1 MNIIYFFTYGYS
13 LKTWEESSALDRE
26 VKYFNYLSDKYGIS
40 FTIITYGDEVDLG
53 YSGMFKNADIIPI
66 YSLFNSSKYKLFNL
80 FKSFLIPFKLK
91 KIIKEKNFIIKQNQ
105 LLGSWVS
112 CIFKLITRNKL
123 FVRTGYDMYFF
134 SLKDKKSLFKRFL
147 YRLLTYLT
155 LKFSDLYTV
164 SSQSDY
170 DFLQN
175 KFVKKNKNIAILSN
189 WIETTQSKT
198 INTREKSF
206 ISVGRLEYQKNI
218 KFLIREFIN
227 NNHILQIYGSGS
239 EEEKLRK
246 LIGNSNE
253 RITIFPT
260 ISNYELIKKF
270 CNTKYFVISSH
281 FEGNPKVLLEAMS
294 AGCIVFASN
303 ISNHR
308 EIIEHGKNGFLFDL
322 NQNALNNLIKSK
334 EAILKDKTKADTIS
348 QNAINKMETHY
359 SLSKITDK
367 EQGLLLELLN
377 G

>member
-1 MNIIYFFTYGYS
+1 M
-13 LKTWEESSALDRE
+13 
-26 VKYFNYLSDKYGIS
+26 
-40 FTIITYGDEVDLG
+40 
-53 YSGMFKNADIIPI
+53 
-66 YSLFNSSKYKLFNL
+66 
-80 FKSFLIPFKLK
+80 
-91 KIIKEKNFIIKQNQ
+91 
-105 LLGSWVS
+105 
-112 CIFKLITRNKL
+112 
-123 FVRTGYDMYFF
+123 
-134 SLKDKKSLFKRFL
+134 
-147 YRLLTYLT
+147 
-155 LKFSDLYTV
+155 

-218 KFLIREFIN
+218 KFLIGEFIN

-253 RITIFPT
+253 RINIFPK

-281 FEGNPKVLLEAMS
+281 FEGNPKVLLEAMY

>member
-40 FTIITYGDEVDLG
+40 FTIITYGDELDLG
-53 YSGMFKNADIIPI
+53 YSDMFKNAEIIPI

-91 KIIKEKNFIIKQNQ
+91 KIIKERNFIIKQNQ

-123 FVRTGYDMYFF
+123 FIRTGYDMYFF

-147 YRLLTYLT
+147 YRLLTYFT

-175 KFVKKNKNIAILSN
+175 EFVKKNKNIAILSN
-189 WIETTQSKT
+189 WIETSQSKT
-198 INTREKSF
+198 INTRENNF

-218 KFLIREFIN
+218 KFLIGEFIN

-253 RITIFPT
+253 RITIFPP

-367 EQGLLLELLN
+367 EQGLLLELLD